1 MDDPTKLRIRHL
13 MFHVVPDPD
22 EIITDG
28 VLERS
33 EEVDYEEEKRMKAEF
48 RHIVESLE
56 DLQDVRQ
63 VVLAALD
70 DMDASGKD
78 VQGDL
83 VEWTN
88 VRDVMGRRIRQALS
102 RVL

>member
-1 MDDPTKLRIRHL
+1 M
-13 MFHVVPDPD
+13 PDPD
-22 EIITDG
+22 EIITDD

-33 EEVDYEEEKRMKAEF
+33 EEFDNEEEERMKAEF
-48 RHIVESLE
+48 RHLIESLE
-56 DLQDVRQ
+56 DLQDVRK

-70 DMDASGKD
+70 DMDVSGKD
-78 VQGDL
+78 VPGDL

-88 VRDVMGRRIRQALS
+88 VRDATGRRIRKTLA

>member
-1 MDDPTKLRIRHL
+1 MDDPTKLRIRQL
-13 MFHVVPDPD
+13 MFYVVPDPD
-22 EIITDG
+22 EIITDD

-33 EEVDYEEEKRMKAEF
+33 EEVDYEEEERMKAEF
-48 RHIVESLE
+48 RHLIESLE

-78 VQGDL
+78 VPGDL

-88 VRDVMGRRIRQALS
+88 VRDVMGGRIRKALA